1 MLYYYFIIKKHLRLN
16 MFISTSMFKS
26 TTTSTSMYIFK
37 NKFIDV
43 VLDDAIDRK
52 WRWVCEILSLCDS
65 KPPCEKM

>member
-1 MLYYYFIIKKHLRLN
+1 
-16 MFISTSMFKS
+16 MFISTSTFKS